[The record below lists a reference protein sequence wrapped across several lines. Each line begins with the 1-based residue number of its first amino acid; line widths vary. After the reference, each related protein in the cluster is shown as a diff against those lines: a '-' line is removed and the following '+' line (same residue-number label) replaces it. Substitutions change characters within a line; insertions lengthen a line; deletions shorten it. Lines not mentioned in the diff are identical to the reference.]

1 MPDLLPKILVV
12 DDDTILSGLLQLTL
26 ELEGYDV
33 ETAVDGAEAL
43 AALQN
48 NSFDLII
55 LDIVMPKMDGI
66 RFLRVFHDR
75 SIAEGKAQPPI
86 LVISSAVDGTLT
98 EQHRA
103 LGVVGI
109 ARKPIEPAALVN
121 RVGEALA
128 AGI

>member
-1 MPDLLPKILVV
+1 MPDLQPKILIV

-33 ETAVDGAEAL
+33 ETAPDGAEAL
-43 AALQN
+43 TVLGDRD
-48 NSFDLII
+48 FDLII

-66 RFLRVFHDR
+66 KFLRVFHDR
-75 SIAEGKAQPPI
+75 SVAAGKAQPPI

-109 ARKPIEPAALVN
+109 ARKPIEPAALVK

-128 AGI
+128 AGA

>member
-1 MPDLLPKILVV
+1 MPDLLSKILIV
-12 DDDTILSGLLQLTL
+12 DDDIILSGLLQLTL
-26 ELEGYDV
+26 ELEGYEV
-33 ETAVDGAEAL
+33 ETAADGAEAL
-43 AALQN
+43 ATLRER
-48 NSFDLII
+48 SFDLIV
-55 LDIVMPKMDGI
+55 LDIVMPRMDGI
-66 RFLRVFHDR
+66 KFLRVFHDR

-109 ARKPIEPAALVN
+109 ARKPIEPATLVK

-128 AGI
+128 AGA